1 MWLLVFFWRGSV
13 SNDPKHSNDFLN
25 MARRRSAKKKKSI
38 TSSKSLSPATVRL
51 SVGCAVPVLAV
62 LAVVQFMSPD
72 KENVV
77 LKPESFN
84 IESYRRDGSRFAT
97 PGNTYVI
104 QAKVEN
110 IDTRGNDKIITVSL
124 PHQKGDRDDRL
135 PLLMKKS
142 IANDINVTRGDTFL
156 FEITCLNGQSAQG
169 EAVKGMLLVN
179 RVQSV
184 Q

>member
-1 MWLLVFFWRGSV
+1 
-13 SNDPKHSNDFLN
+13 
-25 MARRRSAKKKKSI
+25 MARRRSTKKKKS
-38 TSSKSLSPATVRL
+38 TASAKSISPTAVRL
-51 SVGCAVPVLAV
+51 IVGCAVPVFAV
-62 LAVVQFMSPD
+62 LAVVQFMSPK
-72 KENVV
+72 KENIV

-110 IDTRGNDKIITVSL
+110 IDSRGNDKIITVSL
-124 PHQKGDRDDRL
+124 PHQKGDKDDRL
-135 PLLMKKS
+135 PLLMKKK
-142 IANDINVTRGDTFL
+142 IDNDVNVTRGDSFL
-156 FEITCLNGQSAQG
+156 FEITCLNGQDAQG

-184 Q
+184 K